1 MLPGWYGFGTAVRNW
16 VNAHPD
22 DGMATLQAM
31 YRDWPFFTTMLSN
44 MDMVL
49 AKSDIAIASRYAEL
63 VSDPALRE
71 AIFGRL
77 RAEWRQA
84 VQALLTITEQRTL
97 LERNPLLARSI
108 RNRFPYI
115 DPLNH
120 IQIELLQ
127 RHRAGAT
134 DERVVQ
140 GIHLTING
148 IAAGLRNSG

>member
-1 MLPGWYGFGTAVRNW
+1 MLPGWFGFGAAVKAWLIARG
-16 VNAHPD
+16 AA
-22 DGMATLQAM
+22 GLALLQAM
-31 YRDWPFFTTMLSN
+31 YREWPFFRAALSN

-63 VSDPALRE
+63 VSDPALRT

-77 RAEWRQA
+77 RAEWQDA
-84 VQALLTITEQRTL
+84 IEALLAITGQRAL
-97 LERNPLLARSI
+97 LETNALLARSM

-115 DPLNH
+115 DPLH
-120 IQIELLQ
+120 HVQVELLK
-127 RHRAGAT
+127 RHRAGGA
-134 DERVVQ
+134 DARVVE

>member
-1 MLPGWYGFGTAVRNW
+1 
-16 VNAHPD
+16 
-22 DGMATLQAM
+22 MATLQAM
-31 YRDWPFFTTMLSN
+31 YRQWPFFTTMLSN

-49 AKSDIAIASRYAEL
+49 AKSDIAIASRYADL
-63 VSDPALRE
+63 VPDATLRQ

-77 RAEWRQA
+77 HAEWRHC
-84 VQALLTITEQRTL
+84 VEALLTITEQSTL

-120 IQIELLQ
+120 LQIELLQ

-134 DERVVQ
+134 DEQVVQ